1 MTKRERLVGTGWVA
15 LVALPV
21 VVAGARAVA
30 RGWYPLGDNA
40 LYPLR
45 GRDVLTSHHPLL
57 GTWSSASLS
66 AGTDINHPG
75 PLLFDLL
82 AIPARIDPL
91 RGVPVGVAVLQILC
105 IAGIAWAARRRGRAV
120 LPLAMA
126 ATALL
131 VWSLGSEMVIDPW
144 QPNVV
149 LVPFLLFLVLVW
161 GVCCDDLALLPGAVA
176 VGSLLVQTHL
186 SYAFLVPGLLGW
198 SALVVGARWVWRRRA
213 AAAPAPTRT
222 RRWVVVAMLVGT
234 VLWAQPIAEQVTGPG
249 EGNLARLV
257 TTRGGDEERAGP
269 VLAARLVAG
278 VEALPPFWLRPS
290 YGGTYGVPLERRDPS
305 PAEARASGLPSP
317 MAAAGSLVA
326 LGGLG
331 LLVGVMSW
339 RTGRRPAAMAV
350 VVSAVLGGLV
360 LLSAAVQPFNPILGL
375 AGHQLAWLWPA
386 GAFMA
391 LSLAV
396 GVVGAERLAAAVGVV
411 VTVVFV
417 GLAVPASNAAVGPRI
432 YDDAAPSMEALGQ
445 QLASLSGGP
454 YLVDVSNLYFGEPY
468 STPTM
473 LELQRHGVGFL
484 VDEEGLV
491 RQLGE
496 GRRFQG
502 QADGRLYLEI
512 GEQARADPPIGHR
525 RVALV
530 EGLSRAERT
539 ELGAVRG
546 RADAAVRTRGVEL
559 SAAGASALARGR
571 LPVLAAAGA
580 RGAGDLLR
588 SRELVDMVLSGFID
602 PDQPGA
608 ALLQRWADLQHR
620 DDTLTVAAFVGPL
633 DEPIP
638 TRR

>member
-1 MTKRERLVGTGWVA
+1 MTKSERLVGTGWVA

-21 VVAGARAVA
+21 VVAAARGVA

-45 GRDVLTSHHPLL
+45 ARDVLTSHHPLL

-75 PLLFDLL
+75 PLFFDLL
-82 AIPARIDPL
+82 AVPARIDPL
-91 RGVPVGVAVLQILC
+91 RGVPVAVALLQILC
-105 IAGIAWAARRRGRAV
+105 IAGIARAAQRRGRAA

-126 ATALL
+126 ATVML

-144 QPNVV
+144 QPNVM

-161 GVCCDDLALLPGAVA
+161 GVCCDDLALLPWAVA

-198 SALVVGARWVWRRRA
+198 SALVIGARWAWRRRLA
-213 AAAPAPTRT
+213 AACAPIRA
-222 RRWVVVAMLVGT
+222 RRWLVLAILVGT
-234 VLWAQPIAEQVTGPG
+234 VLWAQPLAEQLTGPG
-249 EGNLARLV
+249 EGNLTRLA
-257 TTRGGDEERAGP
+257 TTRGGDEEKAGL
-269 VLAARLVAG
+269 VLATRLVAG

-290 YGGTYGVPLERRDPS
+290 YGGTYGVPLESRDPS
-305 PAEARASGLPSP
+305 PAEATASGLPSP
-317 MAAAGSLVA
+317 AEAVGGLLA
-326 LGGLG
+326 LGGLV
-331 LLVGVMSW
+331 LLAGVTSW
-339 RTGRRPAAMAV
+339 RTRRRTAAMSV
-350 VVSAVLGGLV
+350 VLSVVLGALV

-386 GAFMA
+386 GAFVA
-391 LSLAV
+391 LSVAV
-396 GVVGAERLAAAVGVV
+396 GFMRAERLAVALGLV
-411 VTVVFV
+411 VTVVFA
-417 GLAVPASNAAVGPRI
+417 GLAIPASNAKVGPRI

-445 QLASLSGGP
+445 QLASLNGGP

-496 GRRFQG
+496 GRRFKG

-512 GEQARADPPIGHR
+512 GEQALEGPPIGHR

-530 EGLSRAERT
+530 EGLSGAERI
-539 ELGAVRG
+539 ELEELTGDVGAAL
-546 RADAAVRTRGVEL
+546 RARGVEL
-559 SAAGASALARGR
+559 SPDGASALARGR
-571 LPVLAAAGA
+571 LPVLAAAG
-580 RGAGDLLR
+580 DLLR
-588 SRELVDMVLSGFID
+588 SRELVNMVLSGFID
-602 PDQPGA
+602 PDQAGA
-608 ALLQRWADLQHR
+608 TRLERWADLQHR